1 MNHNYIVAF
10 RRGFSNSYKKQIEC
24 QNWWLQ
30 WLISITLGSWWIY
43 AVRPFKIRRIIVEF
57 LFRFKTLLFLFLFP
71 FLSVFFAKNYWKY
84 GFFCVCH
91 GYISKPLLLQIDIK
105 PDWHNI
111 VNIFTCTAAAA
122 SLIFKCISHLWFER
136 EWANIR
142 NESASTERRY
152 LDTLFQVTCIKFV
165 YGDIYVYVLFYPHYV
180 LML

>member
-57 LFRFKTLLFLFLFP
+57 LFRFKTLLFLSFP
-71 FLSVFFAKNYWKY
+71 FFVGVFRQKLLKIWLFLCLPWVHIKNLCY
-84 GFFCVCH
+84 FR
-91 GYISKPLLLQIDIK
+91 STIK